1 MPVPL
6 NAFVDIVK
14 VWFTEKLDYL
24 ANDSV
29 PVKPSHEGAK
39 AATPSDIDL
48 ICKYPKEKCRSVDFE
63 SRRTVNLCPN
73 LLMECKGWFDYTK
86 PSFAKHLHANL
97 NLLNKYG
104 GNFLPQSLPR
114 KSRDHFFF
122 FREEVFKKGV
132 EIFGSKKF
140 QRVIIG
146 PFLVEPKG
154 DSRLLVE
161 LITQYDKCGIVVIEM
176 RDILADLFGF
186 IHIAKERKRKGDSRD
201 ADKLRKTYTLELL
214 HLVDTYMEIKPKVE
228 KCKQTHG

>member
-29 PVKPSHEGAK
+29 PVKPSREGAK
-39 AATPSDIDL
+39 ATTPSDIDL
-48 ICKYPKEKCRSVDFE
+48 ICKYPKEKCRSVVFE
-63 SRRTVNLCPN
+63 SRRTVKLCPN
-73 LLMECKGWFDYTK
+73 LLVECKGWFDYSK
-86 PSFAKHLHANL
+86 PEFAKHLHANL
-97 NLLNKYG
+97 NLLDKYG

-114 KSRDHFFF
+114 KLRDHFFF

-146 PFLVEPKG
+146 PFLVQAKG
-154 DSRLLVE
+154 DSRLLKD
-161 LITQYDKCGIVVIEM
+161 LITQYDKRGIVVIQM
-176 RDILADLFGF
+176 RDILVDLFDF
-186 IHIAKERKRKGDSRD
+186 IHKAKERKRKGDSGD
-201 ADKLRKTYTLELL
+201 ADKLRKTYALELL
-214 HLVDTYMEIKPKVE
+214 HLVDTYMEINTKEE
-228 KCKQTHG
+228 KWFD